1 MKVPFL
7 DLKTQYL
14 SLKPE
19 IDKALQ
25 EVLDSTAFAGGPFVA
40 RFEKA
45 FAEFCGCQ
53 EAIGVGSGTEA
64 LWMSLLALGV
74 SPGDEVVTVPNTFIA
89 TAEAISFCGATP
101 VFVDVDEHTYNL
113 DPNKLED
120 LLKKRSAFGA
130 RRSAN
135 TKDPSNPMNPMSTQP
150 VTRNPEL
157 ATLSLR
163 SSNLSPRSSFL
174 NPRSSPLSPPPSMSY
189 GQRAMSSGSRLK
201 AVIPVHL
208 YGQPADM
215 DPILELAQRYNLTVV
230 EDACQAHGAK
240 YKGKR
245 AGTIGR
251 AGCFSFYPGK
261 NLGAYGEAGAVVTND
276 KTLADQIRMFR
287 DHGQPRRYY
296 HDIVGFNGRMDGI
309 QGAVLGVK
317 LNYLDKWNNARRE
330 NAKRYNKYLSGID
343 GIILPEEAGYARHVY
358 HIYPVRV
365 KNRDRVMEELKK
377 RGINCN
383 IHYPVPIHLQKAYEF
398 HGHRLGDFPV
408 AEKIASELLSLPMF
422 PELTEE
428 QIAYVADSLKNILE
442 ERG

>member
-1 MKVPFL
+1 MKIPFL

-14 SLKPE
+14 SIKPE
-19 IDKALQ
+19 IDDALQ
-25 EVLDSTAFAGGPFVA
+25 QVLDATAFAGGPFVA

-74 SPGDEVVTVPNTFIA
+74 GPGDEVITVPNTFIA

-101 VFVDVDEHTYNL
+101 IFVDVDEHTCNL
-113 DPNKLED
+113 DPTKLED
-120 LLKKRSAFGA
+120 YLKKRQS
-130 RRSAN
+130 
-135 TKDPSNPMNPMSTQP
+135 
-150 VTRNPEL
+150 
-157 ATLSLR
+157 R
-163 SSNLSPRSSFL
+163 SSILDPRSSTT
-174 NPRSSPLSPPPSMSY
+174 
-189 GQRAMSSGSRLK
+189 GRLK

-215 DPILELAQRYNLTVV
+215 DPILELAQKYGLSVV
-230 EDACQAHGAK
+230 EDACQAHGAE

-245 AGTIGR
+245 AGTIGA

-276 KTLADQIRMFR
+276 KTLADQIRVFR
-287 DHGQPRRYY
+287 DHGQPKRYY
-296 HDIVGFNGRMDGI
+296 HDVVGWNGRMDGF
-309 QGAVLGVK
+309 QGAVLEVK
-317 LNYLDKWNNARRE
+317 LKYLEKWNNRRRE
-330 NAKRYNKYLSGID
+330 NAKRYHKYLSGID
-343 GIILPEEAGYARHVY
+343 GIILPEEADYARHVY
-358 HIYPVRV
+358 HIYPIRV
-365 KNRDRVMEELKK
+365 KNRDRVMEALAGK
-377 RGINCN
+377 GINCN

-398 HGHRLGDFPV
+398 LGHRLGDFPV

-428 QIAYVADSLKNILE
+428 QIAYVADSLKE
-442 ERG
+442 VV